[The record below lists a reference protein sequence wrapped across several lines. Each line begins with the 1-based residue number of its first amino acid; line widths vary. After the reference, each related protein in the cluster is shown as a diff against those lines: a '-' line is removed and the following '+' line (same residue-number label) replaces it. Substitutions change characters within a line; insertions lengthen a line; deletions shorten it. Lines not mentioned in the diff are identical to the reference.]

1 MEEKVLIQEAK
12 SQAAAELTGA
22 DLESKFAALSAGSDV
37 DDELAAMKQQ
47 MLGGS
52 NPTAALPQGTVSPTA
67 TTPKDAV
74 KAPMT
79 PQDEELEALRKQID
93 GL

>member
-1 MEEKVLIQEAK
+1 
-12 SQAAAELTGA
+12 
-22 DLESKFAALSAGSDV
+22 
-37 DDELAAMKQQ
+37 MKQQ

-52 NPTAALPQGTVSPTA
+52 QPTAALPQGAVSPTA
-67 TTPKDAV
+67 ATPKDTV